1 MVSYLQAFEKDIGFM
16 TDIDELKGK
25 PSSTEY
31 KSDFSVSMSIE
42 KIDDTKKAE

>member
-25 PSSTEY
+25 PSSKNTNQ
-31 KSDFSVSMSIE
+31 ICR
-42 KIDDTKKAE
+42 

>member
-25 PSSTEY
+25 LT
-31 KSDFSVSMSIE
+31 VSANRYHCS
-42 KIDDTKKAE
+42 A